1 MELNIHLDPESAK
14 KLAYLQQYE
23 AQDPASLLTKAI
35 EQRYQS
41 LCPPSES
48 PYHVFEKLGLG
59 YLQESLKECTDT
71 CTDRRNWEVLVHIP
85 LPRGRKWFG

>member
-48 PYHVFEKLGLG
+48 PYHVFEKLGLVG
-59 YLQESLKECTDT
+59 CMDGMENLPLTDQPSIREKLHQK
-71 CTDRRNWEVLVHIP
+71 RREGTL
-85 LPRGRKWFG
+85 